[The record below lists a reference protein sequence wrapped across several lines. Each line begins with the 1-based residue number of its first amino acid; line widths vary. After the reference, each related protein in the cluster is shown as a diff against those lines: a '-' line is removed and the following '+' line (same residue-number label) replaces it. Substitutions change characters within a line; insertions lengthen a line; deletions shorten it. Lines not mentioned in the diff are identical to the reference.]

1 MNEQHETS
9 AIATIHSIATP
20 AAQGVPSS
28 LQSFL
33 LRSMFWRPTWLADS
47 SSVEHIPFALW
58 LVEVARPRLVVE
70 VGIGQAVTYFAFCQA
85 VDRLRLDT
93 RCHGLYTSSDVR
105 AASAEY
111 EAARL
116 HNEVHFAAFSR
127 LSCCDVSQGP
137 ESFSA
142 ASIDLLH
149 LNGTLAS
156 MEDFDAWLPK
166 LSDRALV
173 LIHGTENRESPCE
186 TADLYAALKHRYPH
200 FDFAQGEGL
209 GLLGVGAQRAPLTSQ
224 LFAANDGEHLRQG
237 VQEMFARLGR
247 ACLDHQEAA
256 KHRAR
261 VHDLSEQI
269 SSQQKQL
276 EEVKQSLDKTKGDL
290 NTRSKDLTEA
300 RARLQ
305 TQLEQH
311 AVERGQLSER
321 VNLLQ
326 EIRAELKDE
335 MVRLQGQIEAAQ
347 SDLSRRTEE
356 VKALAVEASEHKVHI
371 AIART
376 TLEARDAELTQ
387 SREALGRAKLDLAE
401 AVAAQEKGA
410 GELAIANATE
420 AQRLAQVSELSARV
434 QKAEAEL
441 ERRGQEASQRE
452 KAYRDQLAKLNAQS
466 DSAQNEL
473 KERRYELQVAN
484 QRSTKLE
491 GELQRLT
498 ELLAQAEQGLKDAE
512 LSRVAQ
518 TDALKAD
525 IEVLQAAQ
533 TGMQQSLQE
542 ATQEAAAARD
552 SHGKLLGLVEER
564 DEQIKTLRDDLA
576 RQVEDNK
583 CAAAALA
590 KYQETVRENEEAL
603 ALLHE
608 EGARSLAEA
617 NALRDRLAERDAELH
632 GLREQAVRLTQEVEQ
647 LHADN
652 ASFKTLRDD
661 LTRQV
666 EDNKCA
672 AAAALAMYQ
681 DTVREKEEALALSH
695 EEGARSLAEAK
706 ALRDRLAER
715 EGELHGLR
723 EQAVRLTQE
732 VEQLHADNASFKT
745 VRDDLARQ
753 VEDNKCATAALAK
766 YQDAVREKEEALALS
781 REEGAKSQAEAST
794 LRDRLAERDAE
805 LRGLREHAVQVTRE
819 VERLHAENSSL
830 QATLRQRFEET
841 AKLTGMLAEQEN
853 ANRAAQQRQKDQLAE
868 LQDAGRALGE
878 LRQAAAQREASLSGQ
893 IALLTEKNESC
904 ARDLDT
910 AREALRTAADEARKS
925 QAEHATLQAALK
937 ARDSELASRNAEVAK
952 QADEISRHQ
961 EAIAQNKA
969 ALDARFAEIAKLTGM
984 LTALEAKLSA
994 QRERFDA
1001 AAADAE
1007 STRERL
1013 SAQLASARQQLA
1025 GQHDCVQALKQT
1037 ASWRFTAPLRMVANA
1052 FRKSARLSPEL
1063 QKDLKVLASSGL
1075 FDERW
1080 YLQRYDDVKQTGMNA
1095 LEHYLRFGAAEGRDP
1110 GPRFST
1116 AAYLS
1121 AYPDVAKS
1129 GSNPLVH
1136 YVKHGLGEGRV
1147 ATVALQ

>member
-1 MNEQHETS
+1 MMNEQHETS

-127 LSCCDVSQGP
+127 LSCCHVSQGP

-186 TADLYAALKHRYPH
+186 TPDLYAILKHRYPH

-209 GLLGVGAQRAPLTSQ
+209 GLLGVGAQRASLTSQ
-224 LFAANDGEHLRQG
+224 LFAANDGDHLRQG
-237 VQEMFARLGR
+237 VQEVFARLGR

-305 TQLEQH
+305 AQLEQH

-335 MVRLQGQIEAAQ
+335 MARLQGQIEAAQ
-347 SDLSRRTEE
+347 SELSRRTEE
-356 VKALAVEASEHKVHI
+356 VKALAVEAGEHKVHI

-376 TLEARDAELTQ
+376 TLEARDSELTQ

-441 ERRGQEASQRE
+441 ERRGQEASQRD

-473 KERRYELQVAN
+473 KERRYELQVAS

-498 ELLAQAEQGLKDAE
+498 ELMAQAEQGLKDAE
-512 LSRVAQ
+512 LSHVAQ

-525 IEVLQAAQ
+525 IEGLQAAQ

-564 DEQIKTLRDDLA
+564 DAHIKTLRDDLA
-576 RQVEDNK
+576 RQIEDNE

-590 KYQETVRENEEAL
+590 KCQDTIRQKEEAL
-603 ALLHE
+603 ALSHE

-661 LTRQV
+661 LARQV

-695 EEGARSLAEAK
+695 EEGARSLAEAN

-715 EGELHGLR
+715 DAELHGLR
-723 EQAVRLTQE
+723 EQAVRLT
-732 VEQLHADNASFKT
+732 
-745 VRDDLARQ
+745 
-753 VEDNKCATAALAK
+753 
-766 YQDAVREKEEALALS
+766 
-781 REEGAKSQAEAST
+781 
-794 LRDRLAERDAE
+794 
-805 LRGLREHAVQVTRE
+805 RE
-819 VERLHAENSSL
+819 VERLHADNTSL
-830 QATLRQRFEET
+830 QTSLRQRFEET
-841 AKLTGMLAEQEN
+841 ARLTGMLSEQES

-868 LQDAGRALGE
+868 LQNAGRALSE

-893 IALLTEKNESC
+893 IALLTEKNGSC

-910 AREALRTAADEARKS
+910 AREALGTAADEARKC
-925 QAEHATLQAALK
+925 QTEHATLQAALK

-984 LTALEAKLSA
+984 LTALEAQLSA
-994 QRERFDA
+994 QKERFDA
-1001 AAADAE
+1001 AGADAE

>member
-590 KYQETVRENEEAL
+590 
-603 ALLHE
+603 
-608 EGARSLAEA
+608 
-617 NALRDRLAERDAELH
+617 
-632 GLREQAVRLTQEVEQ
+632 
-647 LHADN
+647 
-652 ASFKTLRDD
+652 
-661 LTRQV
+661 
-666 EDNKCA
+666 
-672 AAAALAMYQ
+672 MYQ